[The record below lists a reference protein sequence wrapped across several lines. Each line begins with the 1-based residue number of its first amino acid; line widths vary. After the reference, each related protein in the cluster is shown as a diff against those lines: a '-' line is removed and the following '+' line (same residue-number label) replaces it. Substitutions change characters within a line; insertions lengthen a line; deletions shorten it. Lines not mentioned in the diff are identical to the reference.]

1 MAKITLTDLTN
12 LQNETTA
19 VSKINLNNSLV
30 ETAIENT
37 LSRDGSS
44 PNMMGANLDMNSNR
58 ILNLPAPSVNTEP
71 VRRYDLDVAIK
82 GIVDFQNTLTEKV
95 SEASDYATQAET
107 SAVSAYS
114 SYVLASAYADSLN
127 AVSTTSNAIENGSKV
142 FSIQT
147 GKQFKNGQ
155 YVLISYTQDVTKY
168 LYGYVTDYTGSSLTV
183 QVVATQGSGTYADWT
198 IGLSA
203 IRGPQGEVGPK
214 GDTGAQ
220 GPQGLQGPTGNT
232 GPSAWAAPV
241 AWQTGQSYTA
251 SAPASVVTQG
261 GETYVC
267 IISHTSGTFA
277 TDLAASKWLKIAA
290 KGADGSGTGD
300 MLKADNLSGLAN
312 IATART
318 NLGAT
323 TVGSALFT
331 AADAAAARS
340 TIGMTT
346 IGSALSTAADAAA
359 ARGLLGVNSD
369 TLQAAL
375 TRMALARALNV
386 AQFGG
391 MSFADS
397 FGSQTYV
404 DVAGATNLDVSSGV
418 LKPSRQYSYEGPTG
432 GGTVS
437 SYSTGGYTLIDR
449 GYTLDN
455 GLTIVEVRLYS
466 SVAQSVKFKVA
477 QRNTAGNY
485 SIVFSETFS
494 HPGGG
499 AADFVLTTP
508 YTVPA
513 SGSYYPSTY
522 SPGAIGTYS
531 NGPRAYVSGDSSG
544 TGTYTEDTEGTAMV
558 RVKYDTGLFGNLIV
572 TTSNIVVSSTP
583 NQAIVSARIKHVVPA
598 TPGTDYSIYVSRDG
612 GTTYSSAVTLT
623 DYYVDPSDNAHVV
636 SGTTNLSSQP
646 SSTNVRLKFTTSTN
660 KNVELL
666 DWAVDCA

>member
-1 MAKITLTDLTN
+1 
-12 LQNETTA
+12 
-19 VSKINLNNSLV
+19 
-30 ETAIENT
+30 
-37 LSRDGSS
+37 
-44 PNMMGANLDMNSNR
+44 MNSNR
-58 ILNLPAPSVNTEP
+58 ILNLPAPSDNTEP

-155 YVLISYTQDVTKY
+155 YVLISYAQDVTKY

-312 IATART
+312 VATART

-331 AADAAAARS
+331 AADASAARS
-340 TIGMTT
+340 NIYAAPFDALAYSGMQINGSMEVSQEFGTAT
-346 IGSALSTAADAAA
+346 RAIPTGTQFLYAIDCWRFDKSGSSALSAQQVASGLPGFAKSLRITVSTAQPSIGTDTVSIVTPIEGYRFARAGWGTSGAVPISVGFWIKAPVTGTIGVRFANFDWSATAYATNPVVTAANTWQFVTATFPAQTSGTWKADNSLGAQLSITIASSSTINAVASTSYVTEITGLIVLPGVELPSA
-359 ARGLLGVNSD
+359 ARGPLIMRPYDQELL
-369 TLQAAL
+369 LCKRYYQK
-375 TRMALARALNV
+375 
-386 AQFGG
+386 
-391 MSFADS
+391 
-397 FGSQTYV
+397 TYV
-404 DVAGATNLDVSSGV
+404 ESTNVGTATQIGELALLVYTPYIPHNQVVQFASGLRAV
-418 LKPSRQYSYEGPTG
+418 PTV
-432 GGTVS
+432 T
-437 SYSTGGYTLIDR
+437 
-449 GYTLDN
+449 
-455 GLTIVEVRLYS
+455 LYS
-466 SVAQSVKFKVA
+466 SQ
-477 QRNTAGNY
+477 T
-485 SIVFSETFS
+485 
-494 HPGGG
+494 G
-499 AADFVLTTP
+499 AT
-508 YTVPA
+508 
-513 SGSYYPSTY
+513 
-522 SPGAIGTYS
+522 GAYAKHDTS
-531 NGPRAYVSGDSSG
+531 DAYVSDITNYSVYMPSHERFRLGLNG
-544 TGTYTEDTEGTAMV
+544 QGVAGNFVHFHYTAD
-558 RVKYDTGLFGNLIV
+558 
-572 TTSNIVVSSTP
+572 
-583 NQAIVSARIKHVVPA
+583 AR
-598 TPGTDYSIYVSRDG
+598 
-612 GTTYSSAVTLT
+612 L
-623 DYYVDPSDNAHVV
+623 
-636 SGTTNLSSQP
+636 
-646 SSTNVRLKFTTSTN
+646 
-660 KNVELL
+660 
-666 DWAVDCA
+666 